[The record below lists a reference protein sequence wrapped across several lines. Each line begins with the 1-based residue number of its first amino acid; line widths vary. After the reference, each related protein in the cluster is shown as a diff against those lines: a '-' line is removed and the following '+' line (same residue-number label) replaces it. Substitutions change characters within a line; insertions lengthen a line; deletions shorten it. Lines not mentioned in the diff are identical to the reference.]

1 LEKGRKMPRGQ
12 MIGYEQPEEAA
23 RESEAAL
30 SAVAAAAQRSSTT
43 MRDSDERVARAPP
56 LI

>member
-1 LEKGRKMPRGQ
+1 MPRGQ

-30 SAVAAAAQRSSTT
+30 CTPALPCVLD
-43 MRDSDERVARAPP
+43 M
-56 LI
+56 